1 MLMSE
6 RYWVLND
13 NDMTISGNISVW
25 NVDDSERVLK
35 NYSDESLIVWILVEV
50 QQYFFPSKDILCFCH
65 NKFWALTPKI

>member
-13 NDMTISGNISVW
+13 NDMTIPGNISVW

-35 NYSDESLIVWILVEV
+35 TI
-50 QQYFFPSKDILCFCH
+50 
-65 NKFWALTPKI
+65 PKSP

>member
-35 NYSDESLIVWILVEV
+35 TIPTN
-50 QQYFFPSKDILCFCH
+50 P
-65 NKFWALTPKI
+65 